1 VGEVRI
7 HVNRAVVMG
16 AVIATGIACT
26 GSVHAA
32 AAAAAVPMATPLSQ
46 GCSNPSDAVLEIRV
60 ATNTPERDIKVG
72 RGGMPSAIATAPN
85 GKTDY
90 VVLSGDNEILP
101 ISTTTSKPGRV
112 VKLGFSPDGIAIA
125 PNGRTAY
132 VADDVNDTVTPL
144 SLVTGKKARAVKVG
158 VLAGVIGISR
168 NGRTVY
174 VGNGL
179 VETFPSATRDN
190 AVVPISTAT
199 DKPGRT
205 ILVSTDAEVPGA
217 ADDFT
222 FSPDGKTA
230 YVSVAGA
237 SEVDPIR
244 IASGTLGR
252 PIRVGADPETIVF
265 TPNRKTAYVA
275 DTGDDTVTPF
285 NVATGKPGRAIT
297 IGARLGPLAATAAIA
312 ITPNGKTL
320 YVGTN
325 SDVPGED
332 DTVTPVS
339 TATNRPGKAIT
350 VGQGI
355 DAIAITPNGR
365 TAYVASFNAGTVTPI
380 RIAANAAGK
389 PIGVGTDLGPAT
401 LAITPN
407 GAAVYVADTAGCASA
422 TPPGDARS

>member
-1 VGEVRI
+1 MGDVRTY
-7 HVNRAVVMG
+7 VSRGAVAG
-16 AVIATGIACT
+16 AVIAMGIACT

-32 AAAAAVPMATPLSQ
+32 AAASPVLTAAPLSE

-60 ATNTPERDIKVG
+60 ATNTPERDIRVG
-72 RGGMPSAIATAPN
+72 RGGSPSAIAAAPN

-90 VVLSGDNEILP
+90 VVLAGADEILP
-101 ISTTTSKPGRV
+101 VSTVTNKPGRV
-112 VKLGFSPDGIAIA
+112 IKLGFSPEGIAIA

-144 SLVTGKKARAVKVG
+144 SLVTGRKARAIKVD

-174 VGNGL
+174 VGNGPT
-179 VETFPSATRDN
+179 ETFPSATRDN
-190 AVVPISTAT
+190 AVVPVSTAT
-199 DKPGRT
+199 GKPGRT
-205 ILVSTDAEVPGA
+205 ILVSADAEVPGA
-217 ADDFT
+217 AEDFT
-222 FSPDGKTA
+222 FSPNGKTA

-237 SEVDPIR
+237 SEVDPIS

-252 PIRVGADPETIVF
+252 PIRVGADPATIVF
-265 TPNRKTAYVA
+265 TPNGKTAYVA
-275 DTGDDTVTPF
+275 DTGDETVTPF

-297 IGARLGPLAATAAIA
+297 IGAKLGPLAATAAIA
-312 ITPNGKTL
+312 LTPNGKTL

-325 SDVPGED
+325 SDVLGED

-339 TATNRPGKAIT
+339 TATNRPGKAIA

-355 DAIAITPNGR
+355 DAIAITPNGK
-365 TAYVASFNAGTVTPI
+365 TVYVASFNAGTVTPI

-389 PIGVGTDLGPAT
+389 PIDVGTDLGPDT

-407 GAAVYVADTAGCASA
+407 GAAVYAADTADCASP
-422 TPPGDARS
+422 TPPGDTRS